1 MLLIVSQDKVQVIR
15 LQSIELKFPVLSA
28 DFQEENWKD
37 FNLAFKD

>member
-1 MLLIVSQDKVQVIR
+1 MKSSVDCVKVIR
-15 LQSIELKFPVLSA
+15 LQSTELKFPVLSA